1 MKTSNPTETK
11 TENARRLAR
20 RDWFLLPA
28 LSVLTILVISLST
41 ESVTRYLFPVSQTGF
56 ENCFVT
62 GDPSGAAPAKPN
74 SLCSERSAE
83 SRLPVEYRFNGRGD
97 RDDSDPQTKQPGS
110 FRIVMVGSSF
120 AMGLFV
126 PRDLSFAA
134 LLPEEL
140 SHRTGRRVEL
150 YNESKGGK
158 FRGGPFPIKDSV
170 ARFQEVFSARP
181 DMILWIITPMDIE
194 NSELDSFAPKS
205 GSHLSSQPKE
215 TASTQALESLWNR
228 LWYSVSRGTLGRKVR
243 YRWEQSRSSLVLKHE
258 VITLEAPN
266 QYVDSYL
273 KNDNDAE
280 FLKAEPNAHWQG
292 LLGTLATQAQGFEDQ
307 ARSAGVPLIAVLLPN
322 RAQAAMISTNSW
334 PAGYDPYQ
342 LNNQLRGVIVSRGGK
357 YIDILPDF
365 RASPSPEQYYMPV
378 NGHLTVKGHE
388 MIAQMLAK
396 DLERDMLPLLEVSA
410 RPRTM
415 IAQGN

>member
-1 MKTSNPTETK
+1 MKTPNPTEAK
-11 TENARRLAR
+11 TQNVRRLTR
-20 RDWFLLPA
+20 LDWFLLPA
-28 LSVLTILVISLST
+28 LSLLTILVIAVST

-62 GDPSGAAPAKPN
+62 DDPSGTAPAKPN
-74 SLCSERSAE
+74 SLCLERPAE

-97 RDDSDPQTKQPGS
+97 RDDSDPQTKQSGS

-126 PRDLSFAA
+126 PRHLSFAA

-140 SHRTGRRVEL
+140 SRYTGRRVEL

-170 ARFQEVFSARP
+170 ARFQEVFSAQP

-194 NSELDSFAPKS
+194 NSELVRFAPNS
-205 GSHLSSQPKE
+205 AAHVPNRPKE
-215 TASTQALESLWNR
+215 TGSTQAPESLWSR
-228 LWYSVSRGTLGRKVR
+228 LWYSVSRGTLWRKVR
-243 YRWEQSRSSLVLKHE
+243 YRWEQSRSSLVLMHE
-258 VITLEAPN
+258 VITLEGPN

-280 FLKAEPNAHWQG
+280 FLKTAPNAHWQD
-292 LLGTLATQAQGFEDQ
+292 LFGTLATEAEGFEEQ

-322 RAQAAMISTNSW
+322 RAQVAMISTNSW

-342 LNNQLRGVIVSRGGK
+342 LDNRLRTVIVSHGGK

-365 RASPSPEQYYMPV
+365 RTSPSPEQYYMPV
-378 NGHLTVKGHE
+378 DGHLTVKGHE
-388 MIAQMLAK
+388 MIAQMLTK
-396 DLERDMLPLLEVSA
+396 EIERGTLPLLEASA